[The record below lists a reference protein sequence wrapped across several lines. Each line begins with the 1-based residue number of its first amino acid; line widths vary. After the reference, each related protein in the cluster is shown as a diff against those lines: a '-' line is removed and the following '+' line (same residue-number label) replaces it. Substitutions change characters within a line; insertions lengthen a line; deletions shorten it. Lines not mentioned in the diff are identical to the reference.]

1 MKIANNVGDLIG
13 NTPIIKLKSGIYA
26 KCEFMNPTSSIKDRI
41 GFNMIKEAMRRGDI
55 NKDTNI
61 IEPTSGNTG
70 IALASQCASLGLNL
84 TLTMPDSMSIERRA
98 LLVALGASLVLT
110 PAKEGMKGAIKKANE
125 LAQKDNSLVL
135 QQFENKDNPAIH
147 EKTTAQEILND
158 MDGKIDIAVIACG
171 TGGSLSGI
179 AKVLK
184 EKIKGVKIVA
194 VEPELSA
201 VISGNSPSPHKI
213 QGIGAGFIPKNLN
226 INLID
231 EIITVS
237 NENALDTAR
246 SLAKNEGLIVGI
258 SSGANVYASI
268 QVLATNKDK
277 NIITILCDTGERYLS
292 TDLFTS

>member
-1 MKIANNVGDLIG
+1 MKIANSVGDLIG